1 MNNEKLCYNQIIKK
15 FQILFLGN
23 VYFGGRTYLNQTLL
37 IIDAQQELMDGN
49 QEESGVFN
57 KEQLITNINNVIEKA
72 SEAGVPVVFVR
83 DLDVAGGKGV
93 GFQVHNEINVPMDS
107 KIFDKSA
114 TNSFHGTGLLDHLKE
129 QQIGHVVIMGC
140 KTQHCID
147 SAVRT
152 ATICGLDVTLVGDG
166 HSTADNEVL
175 SAEQIIKHH
184 NSTLHGHYNV
194 EHFSVVRNSE
204 EDLFRPTHDSYR

>member
-1 MNNEKLCYNQIIKK
+1 M
-15 FQILFLGN
+15 
-23 VYFGGRTYLNQTLL
+23 NQTLL